1 MLFLLMN
8 CADWPSNR
16 EQKRMV
22 GTLETGKGTT
32 FFQLKYKV
40 WM

>member
-8 CADWPSNR
+8 LRRLAIKR

-22 GTLETGKGTT
+22 GTLETGKQELL
-32 FFQLKYKV
+32 FFN
-40 WM
+40 